1 VISMLIG
8 TVAGQERDNRLVVN
22 CGGVGYS
29 VHVGKRDRKAV
40 EVHAKAVIV
49 YTRQVWAE
57 ALGPSLF
64 GWLSERDRDLFDR
77 LLRVDGIGPSRAAAI
92 VDTVDVDDLDALIVS
107 GDLKTIVKRI
117 DGIGPKIAAR
127 LVEKWKVE

>member
-1 VISMLIG
+1 
-8 TVAGQERDNRLVVN
+8 
-22 CGGVGYS
+22 
-29 VHVGKRDRKAV
+29 
-40 EVHAKAVIV
+40 
-49 YTRQVWAE
+49 
-57 ALGPSLF
+57 
-64 GWLSERDRDLFDR
+64 
-77 LLRVDGIGPSRAAAI
+77 